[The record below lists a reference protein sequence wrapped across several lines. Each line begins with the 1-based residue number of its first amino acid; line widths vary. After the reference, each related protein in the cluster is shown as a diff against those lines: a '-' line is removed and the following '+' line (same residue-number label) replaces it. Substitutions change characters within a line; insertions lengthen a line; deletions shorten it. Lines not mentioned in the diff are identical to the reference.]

1 MIFVVR
7 ETKSRIRALQ
17 YLLGKV
23 SWDKG
28 GLVLFLFKIHLSFEL
43 CVYIGHEHM
52 NSGAYGDQ
60 KRASG
65 PLELTVVVRCYIGAG
80 NYTWVSCN
88 SNDHH

>member
-28 GLVLFLFKIHLSFEL
+28 GLVLFLFKDNGQLKISQTYTSALKLPPSLTRWSCQDSVNAPLSLIMEDTR
-43 CVYIGHEHM
+43 ET
-52 NSGAYGDQ
+52 SG
-60 KRASG
+60 
-65 PLELTVVVRCYIGAG
+65 LVRVP
-80 NYTWVSCN
+80 TFT
-88 SNDHH
+88 